1 MGYQEWGMKKEREAD
16 FLTMPYKQKTYSFM
30 MFSWGI
36 ERRDLHGLRFCRL
49 AWKKLDPVF
58 SNRMTLWKYED
69 QELLYLQLLIRKSV
83 ILRKIRENKGFHW
96 PVFFHI
102 RHNTG
107 QWKPVFSHILCNVS
121 NFIFWFLYL

>member
-1 MGYQEWGMKKEREAD
+1 MFLKKGGGISRMGMKKERGAD

-49 AWKKLDPVF
+49 AWKKLDTVF

-83 ILRKIRENKGFHW
+83 TLRKICENKGFH
-96 PVFFHI
+96 
-102 RHNTG
+102 
-107 QWKPVFSHILCNVS
+107 
-121 NFIFWFLYL
+121 